1 MAWEQ
6 PDRFPNLVRA
16 VIGSLITVVFAWFIA
31 SFVPLYEVVARR
43 DTDGGAWRYL
53 SIAQVVGWGGIAGS
67 VIWAVTVMVR
77 KARARR
83 PIAWTPLIAVP
94 LIIESWVVGFLIALV
109 LAAI

>member
-6 PDRFPNLVRA
+6 PDRFPNLVRT
-16 VIGSLITVVFAWFIA
+16 VFGSLITVAFAWFIA
-31 SFVPLYEVVARR
+31 SFVPVYEVVAHE
-43 DTDGGAWRYL
+43 DADGGAWRYL

-77 KARARR
+77 KARAHR

-94 LIIESWVVGFLIALV
+94 LIIESWVAGFLVAVV